1 MGQRLRNTLSKNDR
15 FVLDRSREISDTS
28 GVKARVSDMQ
38 TTQRHTDAL
47 PRESFAALTI
57 AHAKMGE
64 GVVVSLEAH
73 T

>member
-1 MGQRLRNTLSKNDR
+1 
-15 FVLDRSREISDTS
+15 
-28 GVKARVSDMQ
+28 MQ

-64 GVVVSLEAH
+64 GVVVSLEAQS
-73 T
+73 